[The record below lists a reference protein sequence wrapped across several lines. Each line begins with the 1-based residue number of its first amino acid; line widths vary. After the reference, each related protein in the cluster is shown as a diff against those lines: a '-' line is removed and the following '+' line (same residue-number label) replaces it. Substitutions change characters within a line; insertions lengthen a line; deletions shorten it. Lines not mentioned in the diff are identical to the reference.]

1 MQQSTA
7 RRRWIRQHAAL
18 AAALTLG
25 GAAALHAVPAE
36 AGPVEVIAKAK
47 PSLVVVGSWRV
58 LDNPRFTFRGSGFV
72 VGDGR
77 YVVTSGHVLPDI
89 APDAVGASIAVLAA
103 GPTPQ
108 LNDMRRATLVSHVR
122 EHDLALLRIEGAPLP
137 ALSLAEPQE
146 VVEGRGIVLMGFPNG
161 GALGFTPV
169 SHCGMVSAITSI
181 AQPAANSSQLNEQA
195 LARLRRG
202 PFEVYQLD
210 ATAYPGNSGGPV
222 LDDDTGRVIGV
233 VNMVFIKGSKESA
246 LTNPSGISYALPVRL
261 VSELLQGAPR

>member
-1 MQQSTA
+1 MQSIA
-7 RRRWIRQHAAL
+7 RRRWIQQHGRTAAAWAL
-18 AAALTLG
+18 AGAGLLPAAG
-25 GAAALHAVPAE
+25 R

-47 PSLVVVGSWRV
+47 PSLVVVGSYRV
-58 LDNPRFTFRGSGFV
+58 LDNPRFTFRGTGFA

-77 YVVTSGHVLPDI
+77 FVVTSGHVLPDI
-89 APDAVGASIAVLAA
+89 PPDAVGASIAVLAA

-108 LNDMRRATLVSHVR
+108 VNDMRRATVVSHVR

-137 ALSLAEPQE
+137 PLALADPQE
-146 VVEGRGIVLMGFPNG
+146 VVEGRGVVLMGFPLG
-161 GALGFTPV
+161 GVLGFTPV
-169 SHCGMVSAITSI
+169 SHRGMVSAITAI
-181 AQPAANSSQLNEQA
+181 AQPAANSRQLNEQA

-222 LDDDTGRVIGV
+222 LDDETGRVIGV

-246 LTNPSGISYALPVRL
+246 LTDPSGISYALPVRL
-261 VSELLQGAPR
+261 VNELLQSATR